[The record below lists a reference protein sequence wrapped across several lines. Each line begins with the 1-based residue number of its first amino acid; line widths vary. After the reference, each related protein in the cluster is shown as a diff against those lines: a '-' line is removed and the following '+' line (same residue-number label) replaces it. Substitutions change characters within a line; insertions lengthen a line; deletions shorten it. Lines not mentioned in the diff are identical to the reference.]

1 MRRNFAMNLK
11 KMLRSGVNRA
21 GFDVIRLH
29 RSPQRTLLGLA
40 GLDIGA
46 VIDVG
51 ANQGQFARLISGF
64 FPRAQLYCFEPLPDP
79 FQRLSA
85 WAQTQ
90 NGRVHCF
97 QVALGDQEGEVEMH
111 LHEQHTPS
119 SSLLAATDT
128 CHRLYP
134 QTRAER
140 VVSVR
145 VSTLDLELTDVVES
159 LPPGMLL
166 KLDVQGFE
174 DRVLRGAEHVLGK
187 CKAVVL
193 EVCVDPLYEGQADFF
208 SLAGLLQKSGFR
220 YAGNLD
226 QAYGEDGRVV
236 FLDAVFVR
244 P

>member
-1 MRRNFAMNLK
+1 MRRSFTMTLK

-29 RSPQRTLLGLA
+29 RSPKRTLLGLA
-40 GLDIGA
+40 ELDIGA

-64 FPRAQLYCFEPLPDP
+64 FPHAQLYCFEPLPDQ
-79 FQRLSA
+79 FEQLSA
-85 WAQTQ
+85 WGGTQ
-90 NGRVHCF
+90 DGRVHSF
-97 QVALGDQEGEVEMH
+97 QVALGDQEGQVEMR

-128 CHRLYP
+128 CHQLYP

-140 VVSVR
+140 MVSVR
-145 VSTLDLELTDVVES
+145 VSTLDRELADVVER
-159 LPPGMLL
+159 LPPRVLL

-174 DRVLRGAEHVLGK
+174 DRVLRGAERVLDK

-193 EVCVDPLYEGQADFF
+193 EVCIDPLYEGQADFF
-208 SLAGLLQKSGFR
+208 SLAGMLQKSGFR

-236 FLDAVFVR
+236 YLDAVFVR
-244 P
+244 Q

>member
-1 MRRNFAMNLK
+1 MSLK
-11 KMLRSGVNRA
+11 NTLRSGLNRM

-29 RSPQRTLLGLA
+29 RSPKRTLLGLA

-46 VIDVG
+46 IIDVG
-51 ANQGQFARLISGF
+51 ANQGQFARFITGF

-97 QVALGDQEGEVEMH
+97 PLALGDEEGQVEMH

-119 SSLLAATDT
+119 SSLLASTDT

-140 VVSVR
+140 MVSIR
-145 VSTLDLELTDVVES
+145 VSTLDRELGDTIER
-159 LPPGMLL
+159 LPPGILL

-174 DRVLRGAEHVLGK
+174 DRVLRGAERVLGK

-208 SLAGLLQKSGFR
+208 GLAGLLQKSGFR

-236 FLDAVFVR
+236 FFDAVFVHS
-244 P
+244 